1 MLRALKVCLFAL
13 VGMLVGTTTFF
24 FLAAFAT
31 GLALDPNPDP
41 PDAPNYGVGILMVW
55 VGSLAAVVGAGL
67 GAVSGIRFGIR
78 KQKRHLPH
86 SN

>member
-13 VGMLVGTTTFF
+13 MGLLVGAIAFF

-31 GLALDPNPDP
+31 GWVLDPNPDP
-41 PDAPNYGVGILMVW
+41 PDATNYGVGILMLMA
-55 VGSLAAVVGAGL
+55 GSAAAMVGAGL
-67 GAVSGIRFGIR
+67 GVLFGIR
-78 KQKRHLPH
+78 LGMRSPKRRLPH

>member
-13 VGMLVGTTTFF
+13 MGLLVGAIAFF

-31 GLALDPNPDP
+31 GWVLDPNPDP
-41 PDAPNYGVGILMVW
+41 PDATNYGVGILM
-55 VGSLAAVVGAGL
+55 LMVGAGL
-67 GAVSGIRFGIR
+67 GVLFGIR
-78 KQKRHLPH
+78 LGMRSPKRRLPH